1 MTGAVDALEHKIR
14 VATRGIDLV
23 RETHKANQAL
33 ETILTTISRGLPP
46 GTADATALRANQLLA
61 RLAREFHLEI
71 ADVRERFQQLRK
83 SVAAK
88 SPSRPV
94 VVDGP
99 NATDGT
105 NKTYKLAE
113 LSPRECELLEL
124 FALHP
129 ELAPTALSE
138 IAEDDLAAEAA
149 RLIFRVYRQLEE
161 AGEPLDFQVVLAEV
175 ENPSLKNLLVQLDEV
190 AARKLAK
197 ANLDPASRMR
207 SVIRHFQQHHV
218 QRQLKETETKLE
230 QKHFNPEEEIDVLQN
245 MIQAK
250 RRQQGLL
257 S

>member
-1 MTGAVDALEHKIR
+1 MSFMRLR
-14 VATRGIDLV
+14 MLATPVPSLRTLDGSKL
-23 RETHKANQAL
+23 RPLSST
-33 ETILTTISRGLPP
+33 SRCS
-46 GTADATALRANQLLA
+46 LR
-61 RLAREFHLEI
+61 FS
-71 ADVRERFQQLRK
+71 
-83 SVAAK
+83 SV
-88 SPSRPV
+88 
-94 VVDGP
+94 
-99 NATDGT
+99 T
-105 NKTYKLAE
+105 
-113 LSPRECELLEL
+113 
-124 FALHP
+124 
-129 ELAPTALSE
+129 
-138 IAEDDLAAEAA
+138 
-149 RLIFRVYRQLEE
+149 
-161 AGEPLDFQVVLAEV
+161 GEPLDFQVVLAEV